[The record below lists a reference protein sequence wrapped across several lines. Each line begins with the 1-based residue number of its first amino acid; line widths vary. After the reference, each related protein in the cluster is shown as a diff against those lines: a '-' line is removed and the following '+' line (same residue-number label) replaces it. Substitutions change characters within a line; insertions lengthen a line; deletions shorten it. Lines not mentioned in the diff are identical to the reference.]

1 MLYDVIQEVSR
12 MGEAFLAEMGK
23 RIHERRKTL
32 RLSQEELAERA
43 EMTKQTV
50 SRAENGL
57 RALGAGNVIKISK
70 ALEVSADYLLTGEYT
85 GADVQ
90 ILNKKIAN
98 LTNSQCRFLEDF
110 IRNFVEMCKEG
121 LI

>member
-1 MLYDVIQEVSR
+1 